1 MNQKKKL
8 TNFSKYVRCSALGF
22 QMGAIIGFCSW
33 LGAYLDDKYESRTD
47 WWTIFLS
54 LFGVTA
60 ALYLIIS
67 KVIKITKEND
77 SK

>member
-1 MNQKKKL
+1 
-8 TNFSKYVRCSALGF
+8 
-22 QMGAIIGFCSW
+22 MGAVIGFFSW
-33 LGAYLDDKYESRTD
+33 LGVYLDDKYVSKTD

-54 LFGVTA
+54 LFGITA

-67 KVIKITKEND
+67 KVIKITKENE